1 VIRLLRWLHRLETA
15 LLMTMLG
22 LMLGLSAAQILLRN
36 VFGTGLVWGDVV
48 VRLLVLWIGLAGAM
62 VASRRGDHI
71 RIDVA
76 ARYLPP
82 SWAGAAEAFARLSTA
97 VICGLAAWH
106 GYRFVRMEAEFGGN
120 AFLQV
125 PIWVGQTIIPF
136 AFGVIALRYF
146 GLAADLARNRFV
158 LPRREEMA

>member
-1 VIRLLRWLHRLETA
+1 VTEALRWLYRLETA
-15 LLMTMLG
+15 LLVLMLG

-36 VFGTGLVWGDVV
+36 VFGTGLVWADVV

-76 ARYLPP
+76 VRYLPP
-82 SWAGAAEAFARLSTA
+82 SRAGAVEAFTRLSTA
-97 VICGLAAWH
+97 FICGLAAWH
-106 GYRFVRMEAEFGGN
+106 GYRFARMEAEFGGT

-125 PIWVGQTIIPF
+125 PIWVCQTIIPF
-136 AFGVIALRYF
+136 ALGVIALRYF
-146 GLAADLARNRFV
+146 GLAVDLARKRFV
-158 LPRREEMA
+158 LPPREEVA